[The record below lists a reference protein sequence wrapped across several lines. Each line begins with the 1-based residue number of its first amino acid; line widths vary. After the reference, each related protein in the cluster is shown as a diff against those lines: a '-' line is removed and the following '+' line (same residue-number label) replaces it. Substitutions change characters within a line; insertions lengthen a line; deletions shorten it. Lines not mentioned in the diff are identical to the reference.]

1 MVAILT
7 CVVAGFFTAFG
18 WHGAQKVIDRVDPP
32 AIEKPTHEK
41 Q

>member
-32 AIEKPTHEK
+32 TVEKRLEEK